1 MLLRLAEAV
10 GRVVLAGR
18 ELVRLSGWVDHMITM
33 MSHDVVTVLAIPP
46 VSRNCLWYCLILRR
60 ECTRGPW

>member
-18 ELVRLSGWVDHMITM
+18 ELVRLSGWVDHMIMM
-33 MSHDVVTVLAIPP
+33 MSCDVITVIATPL
-46 VSRNCLWYCLILRR
+46 VLRNCLWYYLILRR
-60 ECTRGPW
+60 ECTSGPW

>member
-33 MSHDVVTVLAIPP
+33 MSCDVITVIVTPL
-46 VSRNCLWYCLILRR
+46 VSRSCLWCYLILRR
-60 ECTRGPW
+60 ACTSGPW

>member
-18 ELVRLSGWVDHMITM
+18 ELVRLSGWVDHMITRCHV
-33 MSHDVVTVLAIPP
+33 MSSL
-46 VSRNCLWYCLILRR
+46 
-60 ECTRGPW
+60 